1 MDQYRFGNENAV
13 HLEMH
18 LPGFSESQGLV
29 CSEALNHDLCLNAK
43 DMTYV
48 GLSGLD
54 VVPDLPAMDAASH
67 ILEANLNVLSLY
79 PVKDCASVQ
88 LLDEAH
94 SQPLQHGWDMG
105 LGVCKEPG
113 GGGRP
118 ARRGKR
124 PLGSPQ
130 TSLPGCSHCGK
141 VFSSASALSKHCLTH
156 SQKREHVC
164 TICSK
169 AFKRPDHLSGHM
181 LTHQK
186 IKPFVCLERDCN
198 KSYCDHR
205 SLRRHYQLQHSL
217 CGLKQ
222 PPKEG
227 AREQSPLLPSPYIQG
242 SGKSVDGLTARSE
255 SGSFPPKR
263 DLLRCAVNSFAN
275 QKLPLA
281 ALPSAEHAVAAFPD
295 SSPASQASCLASN
308 SSGYS
313 EAAGDNIS
321 KDRLSCQQ
329 SAASSNI
336 CAVINPGNVSMIAP
350 GKNVVTNLTSR
361 SFISEAQLPSEP
373 AGLQCCP
380 SSTLPCFPVFRG
392 QKLPANQLSSN
403 FQWIRNVP
411 VCAEPK
417 RNNICLARKS
427 PVAVQGISEELAGP
441 SCTFSAAY
449 ECSDALSFPIAPF
462 KAEEDV
468 PSKSALPCFEEAF
481 QLAKTHNSHPWENAR
496 ELSFPE
502 VQKCSALQSK
512 TGQLFSKAQEPAACP
527 EPLQVQQHFFQV
539 TPKSQQVLS
548 RPPEAEHSAA
558 NPLQAGFRQQ
568 PPVLAPQLPQPME
581 YEGPSTYLQ
590 KAIPQFQ
597 GILSGGEKQ
606 GLQPAPLKEYVG
618 LRDSS
623 VPSQPQYVVPGST
636 AGSHSSGRSNQ
647 LENKASALKE
657 KSKDG
662 SAETGG
668 KPPVGAA
675 WSWRLPAIRRE
686 KLTSGLSGAAPPS
699 QVAMASF
706 SSAPAASGTRRL
718 TIFNRIQGG
727 NIYRLANA
735 AKEENLPAGNKTGAA
750 PADGSS
756 CESGFL
762 HKNCGQ
768 LFHTENGLESH
779 RCFHSEQWHL
789 PQRKEE
795 QQVRRN
801 GILQCYVNAQKLSLE
816 AAGDGNCPSK
826 PEMPLEDLTV
836 APLVIPV
843 SVPVM
848 AVNLQ
853 AGNKVGG
860 DCIPQVTEKES
871 PDGKD
876 LKESLHQKK
885 RKRQM
890 RPKSLFI
897 PPLPVPEDQPGVG
910 GCYQSNLRSPVFLVD
925 HLLRDLFQSS
935 PYTPPPMLSPMREGS
950 GLYFSTC
957 CSSSASGDPNQLF
970 SAGLGRM
977 DRDFG
982 FCLMK
987 DNTKISIQP
996 RINVGSQF
1004 QAEVPNLRDRSDL
1017 EENEEAASLV
1027 WKPWGDIATNLET
1040 QDRVTELLNLACSS
1054 VMPGGG
1060 TNLELA
1066 LHCLHE
1072 AQGNVMEALEM
1083 LLSGGPQKSES
1094 HPLANYHYTGSDT
1107 WTPLEKELFKK
1118 AFSVHKK
1125 DFHLIQ
1131 KKIQSKSVSQCVE
1144 YYYTWKKKIAFGRN
1158 RAQVIGKRV
1167 KRVKDEMEE
1176 TEKKVVGS
1184 PKKRRRSLPK
1194 ESTKI
1199 KQKSYKRMP
1208 RSRGSPSCG
1217 LNESPHQ
1224 AGSADQQGV
1233 FPCKVCKRVFD
1244 KVKGRNAHM
1253 KSHRA
1258 QKAGRAC
1265 PGD

>member
-1 MDQYRFGNENAV
+1 MDQYLSGNENAV
-13 HLEMH
+13 YLEMH

-29 CSEALNHDLCLNAK
+29 CSKALNHDLCLNAK
-43 DMTYV
+43 DMMFV

-54 VVPDLPAMDAASH
+54 VVPDLPAVDAASH
-67 ILEANLNVLSLY
+67 TLEADLNVLPLY
-79 PVKDCASVQ
+79 PLKDCTSVQ
-88 LLDEAH
+88 LLGEAH
-94 SQPLQHGWDMG
+94 LQPLQYEWDLG
-105 LGVCKEPG
+105 LGKPR
-113 GGGRP
+113 GGGRS
-118 ARRGKR
+118 AGRGKR
-124 PLGSPQ
+124 PLGSPR

-169 AFKRPDHLSGHM
+169 AFKRPDRLSRHM
-181 LTHQK
+181 LMHLK

-198 KSYCDHR
+198 ESYCDHR
-205 SLRRHYQLQHSL
+205 SLCRHYKLQQSL
-217 CGLKQ
+217 CSLKE

-227 AREQSPLLPSPYIQG
+227 PREQSPLIPSLYIPG
-242 SGKSVDGLTARSE
+242 SGKTVDGLTACSE
-255 SGSFPPKR
+255 SGSFPPKS

-281 ALPSAEHAVAAFPD
+281 AVSSAEQAVSALPD

-308 SSGYS
+308 SSGLS

-321 KDRLSCQQ
+321 KDCLSCQQ
-329 SAASSNI
+329 GVPSSNI
-336 CAVINPGNVSMIAP
+336 F
-350 GKNVVTNLTSR
+350 TNLTSR
-361 SFISEAQLPSEP
+361 SFISEAPLPSEP

-380 SSTLPCFPVFRG
+380 SNTLPCFPVFRG
-392 QKLPANQLSSN
+392 QKLPANQSSSN

-411 VCAEPK
+411 VCTKPK
-417 RNNICLARKS
+417 RNNVCLAHKS
-427 PVAVQGISEELAGP
+427 PVAVQGVSEELAGP

-449 ECSDALSFPIAPF
+449 EHPDALSFPIEPF
-462 KAEEDV
+462 KAEEDAR
-468 PSKSALPCFEEAF
+468 SKSALPCFEEAF

-512 TGQLFSKAQEPAACP
+512 TGQLFLKAQEPAACL

-548 RPPEAEHSAA
+548 CPLEAEHSAA
-558 NPLQAGFRQQ
+558 NPLQARFQQQ
-568 PPVLAPQLPQPME
+568 PTLAPQLLQLTE

-606 GLQPAPLKEYVG
+606 GLQPAPLKEYLG

-623 VPSQPQYVVPGST
+623 VPSQPQYAVPGSM

-657 KSKDG
+657 ESKDG

-675 WSWRLPAIRRE
+675 WSWCLPAIHRE
-686 KLTSGLSGAAPPS
+686 TLTLGLSGTAPPS

-718 TIFNRIQGG
+718 TIFNRIQVR
-727 NIYRLANA
+727 RLVQLYNV
-735 AKEENLPAGNKTGAA
+735 NFPSLYLDFSLSNKTGAA
-750 PADGSS
+750 PADGSR
-756 CESGFL
+756 CESSFL

-768 LFHTENGLESH
+768 LFYTENGLESH
-779 RCFHSEQWHL
+779 RCFRSEQWHL

-795 QQVRRN
+795 QQ
-801 GILQCYVNAQKLSLE
+801 KLMLE

-826 PEMPLEDLTV
+826 HEMPLEDLTV

-848 AVNLQ
+848 AVNSQ
-853 AGNKVGG
+853 AGSEVGC
-860 DCIPQVTEKES
+860 DCIPQES

-876 LKESLHQKK
+876 LKESLHKKK

-897 PPLPVPEDQPGVG
+897 PPPLVPEAQPGVG

-925 HLLRDLFQSS
+925 HLLSDLFQSS

-987 DNTKISIQP
+987 DNTKIRIQL
-996 RINVGSQF
+996 RINVGSEF
-1004 QAEVPNLRDRSDL
+1004 QAELPDLQDRSDL
-1017 EENEEAASLV
+1017 EEAEEPASLV
-1027 WKPWGDIATNLET
+1027 WKPWGDMATNLET
-1040 QDRVTELLNLACSS
+1040 QDRVTELLKLACSS
-1054 VMPGGG
+1054 AMPGGG
-1060 TNLELA
+1060 TNIELA

-1094 HPLANYHYTGSDT
+1094 HPLANYHYAGSDT
-1107 WTPLEKELFKK
+1107 WTSLEKELFKK
-1118 AFSVHKK
+1118 AFRVHKK

-1131 KKIQSKSVSQCVE
+1131 KEIQTKSVSQCVE
-1144 YYYTWKKKIAFGRN
+1144 YYYTCKKN
-1158 RAQVIGKRV
+1158 RAFCLDRDIVMGKRV
-1167 KRVKDEMEE
+1167 KRVKYEMEE
-1176 TEKKVVGS
+1176 TEKKVG
-1184 PKKRRRSLPK
+1184 KLRRSLSK
-1194 ESTKI
+1194 ESKEI
-1199 KQKSYKRMP
+1199 KQKSYERMP
-1208 RSRGSPSCG
+1208 RSKGSPPCG
-1217 LNESPHQ
+1217 LNELLHQ
-1224 AGSADQQGV
+1224 AGSADLQDT
-1233 FPCKVCKRVFD
+1233 FPCKVCERYSSFF
-1244 KVKGRNAHM
+1244 
-1253 KSHRA
+1253 
-1258 QKAGRAC
+1258 
-1265 PGD
+1265 